1 MEFSPA
7 KQSREIDSEPEM
19 DRDDKHLIDESPGYE
34 YKTPLCCCQ
43 SSSVEPT
50 APKDRFF
57 LAYIAMFLIG
67 MGVLFPW
74 NSFVS
79 ALDYFMSLYRPY
91 NPEVAIPITYL
102 VVTLVSMGFTTAAV
116 NVLPLHGRIGFG
128 YVMFIIVLVF
138 LPLFDLVM
146 YNCLLYPLDGFL
158 LTLCSA
164 MLVGLGSGGEC
175 RRPQN
180 VLQLCSSYKFLYHVE
195 NMVTDNELLLLRQTY
210 SLKAYS
216 QFPITLYVFLIAMIT

>member
-1 MEFSPA
+1 MESSPA
-7 KQSREIDSEPEM
+7 QRSREIDSEPETE
-19 DRDDKHLIDESPGYE
+19 RDDKYLIDDPSYA
-34 YKTPLCCCQ
+34 TCCCP
-43 SSSVEPT
+43 SSAVTE
-50 APKDRFF
+50 PKDRFF
-57 LAYIAMFLIG
+57 LAYFAMFLIG

-128 YVMFIIVLVF
+128 YVMFVIVLVF

-146 YNCLLYPLDGFL
+146 HNCLLYQLDGFL
-158 LTLCSA
+158 LTLCSVL
-164 MLVGLGSGGEC
+164 LVGFGSGGEC
-175 RRPQN
+175 RRPSI
-180 VLQLCSSYKFLYHVE
+180 VV
-195 NMVTDNELLLLRQTY
+195 
-210 SLKAYS
+210 
-216 QFPITLYVFLIAMIT
+216 

>member
-1 MEFSPA
+1 MESTPA
-7 KQSREIDSEPEM
+7 RQLRDSEPET
-19 DRDDKHLIDESPGYE
+19 DRDNRHLINESPDE
-34 YKTPLCCCQ
+34 TSLCCCQ
-43 SSSVEPT
+43 PSAVNIT
-50 APKDRFF
+50 VPKDRFF
-57 LAYIAMFLIG
+57 LAYFAMFLVG

-128 YVMFIIVLVF
+128 YVMFTIVLVF
-138 LPLFDLVM
+138 LPLFDLSVIH
-146 YNCLLYPLDGFL
+146 NCLVSMLTGFL
-158 LTLCSA
+158 LTLCSV

-175 RRPQN
+175 IKIKKFR
-180 VLQLCSSYKFLYHVE
+180 SHSYEFYYGHKYVQI
-195 NMVTDNELLLLRQTY
+195 MIIVIDELLLLRQTKGSY
-210 SLKAYS
+210 S
-216 QFPITLYVFLIAMIT
+216 